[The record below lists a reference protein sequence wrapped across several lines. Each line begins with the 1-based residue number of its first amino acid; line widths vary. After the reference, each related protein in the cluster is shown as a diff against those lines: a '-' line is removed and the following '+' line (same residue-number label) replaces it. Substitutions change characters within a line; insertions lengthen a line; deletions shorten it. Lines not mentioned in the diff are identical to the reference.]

1 MPSHPR
7 KLTQINIQHLLEH
20 IARQTLGQVHDVVFI
35 DERHLQI
42 HLSEFRLTIRPQVF
56 IAETLRNLVVLI
68 DAGHHQQLLEQLRR
82 LRQGKE
88 LALMCT
94 RGYQVV
100 ARAFGGRASQNRRL
114 DINEAVVIQIP
125 ADAGT
130 DFRAQH

>member
-7 KLTQINIQHLLEH
+7 KLTQIYIQHLLEH

-42 HLSEFRLTIRPQVF
+42 HLSEFRLTIRAEVF

-88 LALMCT
+88 LALMRT
-94 RGYQVV
+94 RGHQVI

-130 DFRAQH
+130 NFRTQH